1 MTFEELKASAKND
14 NEYLNHNLETLRK
27 NYQSIIN
34 DKIKK
39 FLDTLPVD
47 TVFYKKAGHGYM
59 NELRY
64 IFYTEDMVCMYSY
77 EFEDLVTYSLND
89 ILNMEMGV

>member
-34 DKIKK
+34 EKIKK
-39 FLDTLPVD
+39 FLDI
-47 TVFYKKAGHGYM
+47 
-59 NELRY
+59 E
-64 IFYTEDMVCMYSY
+64 
-77 EFEDLVTYSLND
+77 
-89 ILNMEMGV
+89 